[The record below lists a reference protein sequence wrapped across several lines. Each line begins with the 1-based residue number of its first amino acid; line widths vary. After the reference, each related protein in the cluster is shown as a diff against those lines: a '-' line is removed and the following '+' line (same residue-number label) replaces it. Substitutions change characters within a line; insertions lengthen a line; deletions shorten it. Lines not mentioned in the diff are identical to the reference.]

1 MRVTQTVK
9 GADMKNILIGL
20 WAMMFSGIG
29 FLYTDAMAAV
39 GDNPRID
46 RSVDIGSPAR
56 DTVAIERLSS
66 KVEFIPG
73 TAELSD
79 ADYAKLFDYFSALTA
94 DGVHRKITI
103 AVWPDMV
110 GEQAIDENQQ
120 DLINSRISEITAIL
134 ADQGY
139 TGDIETR
146 NMATTT
152 IDPNADPELQTP
164 APSSAV
170 ILIESTAPQTSLSH

>member
-1 MRVTQTVK
+1 
-9 GADMKNILIGL
+9 
-20 WAMMFSGIG
+20 MFSGLG
-29 FLYTDAMAAV
+29 FYFTDAMAAV

-46 RSVDIGSPAR
+46 RKVELDSPAR
-56 DTVAIERLSS
+56 DSVATERLSS
-66 KVEFIPG
+66 RVEFIAG
-73 TAELSD
+73 TAELTD
-79 ADYAKLFDYFSALTA
+79 ADYTKLYDYFSAVTA
-94 DGVHRKITI
+94 DGEHRKITI

-110 GEQAIDENQQ
+110 GEQVIDDNQQ

-139 TGDIETR
+139 NGDIETR

-152 IDPNADPELQTP
+152 IDPNADPELQAP